1 MEDREVAVLL
11 EGLRSDFRAFKEGL
25 DLLNE
30 KTSHGFEEVWRA
42 INELTNEV
50 REGNKFLKAILSEH
64 EDRLHNH
71 ENRLTTIEKKIA

>member
-11 EGLRSDFRAFKEGL
+11 DGLRSDFRAFREGL
-25 DLLNE
+25 DN
-30 KTSHGFEEVWRA
+30 VWHA
-42 INELTNEV
+42 VNELKDEV
-50 REGNKFLKAILSEH
+50 RDGNKFLQAILSEH